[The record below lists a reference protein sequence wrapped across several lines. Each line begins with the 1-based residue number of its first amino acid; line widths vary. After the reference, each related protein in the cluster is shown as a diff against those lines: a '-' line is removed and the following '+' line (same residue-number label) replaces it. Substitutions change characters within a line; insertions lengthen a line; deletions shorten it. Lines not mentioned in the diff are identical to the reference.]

1 MQKLEPHTSE
11 SCPETKISLHDFS
24 TKIENLKLSELEDEF
39 RVCTEAARKN
49 LDII

>member
-24 TKIENLKLSELEDEF
+24 TKIEKSKLSEPEDKF
-39 RVCTEAARKN
+39 KVRTEAARKN
-49 LDII
+49 LDKI